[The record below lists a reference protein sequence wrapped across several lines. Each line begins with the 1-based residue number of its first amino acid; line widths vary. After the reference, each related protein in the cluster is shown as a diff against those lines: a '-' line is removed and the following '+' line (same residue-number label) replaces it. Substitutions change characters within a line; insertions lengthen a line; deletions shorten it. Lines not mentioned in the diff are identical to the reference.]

1 MSRYKNIMGK
11 AVQSAGFWGAIL
23 LMTGC
28 QSEDDLISHKD
39 QDGILFHA
47 SMEAHDGLSTRANN
61 SIYDIEPQFYGC
73 DFFVREKGFDD
84 NNIQEIRYGK
94 YIVQSGYS
102 GTLIPKAGEPS
113 LNWLSRDKDHNFSI
127 FTVPF
132 QPDFKPTEDV
142 VNKGIELVFQNTDIR
157 TDLKSSRTDPDW
169 TDNSWKNGECLEQ
182 LIGGQTDR
190 KYNFNADGMYVPV
203 TLRHLVSKIMVKQM
217 KVVDNSTGNSY
228 LELRGRITLYGLP
241 DRATYYPAELIGD
254 GEVKN
259 PYVAMPSD
267 WAYDQSKGVMYT
279 ITNNY
284 KRYDWEGTYTSS
296 ASSTTYKFRDC
307 WYICPEVD
315 LSKLSYKIELFEF
328 VDGEWIPHRTR
339 GTHGAFYGDFK
350 SIKLSRGTTGSN
362 YDDPNNTTDTK
373 YDATI
378 LHAGEYLALNMTLNE
393 KGAPVIRGEIYSWWG
408 GGDRYGSCYVE
419 QGIYSLLDMEEFNSN
434 MKNNNPDDLDE
445 YFTVAGARDTGDDPE
460 GEYPDYEK
468 IFGKEQR
475 VFEIFD
481 DLGKDDALPQSTS
494 SQNKNSYVGDITV
507 QDGYILDGKGHTL
520 NVYGTEKYTSGVGY
534 EYLPKMQIGNIRDV
548 YLHFYYR
555 TGTAPNY
562 TYQEYMIYIDKMG
575 QVYTVDV
582 ENGTYVET
590 PVEGMNVNE
599 MSKKKNPMTI
609 DLITGKLS

>member
-1 MSRYKNIMGK
+1 MSRYRNIIGNTVIT
-11 AVQSAGFWGAIL
+11 AAFLGSLGVL
-23 LMTGC
+23 TGC
-28 QSEDDLISHKD
+28 QAEDDLISGEK
-39 QDGILFHA
+39 QDVIMFHA
-47 SMEAHDGLSTRANN
+47 SMEAPESLLTRANN
-61 SIYDIEPQFYGC
+61 SIYDIEPQFYSC
-73 DFFVREKGFDD
+73 DFFVREKGLDDD
-84 NNIQEIRYGK
+84 NIQKILFGK

-132 QPDFKPTEDV
+132 QTDFKPTEAI
-142 VNKGIELVFQNTDIR
+142 VNKGIELVFHDTDIT
-157 TDLKSSRTDPDW
+157 TDLVSGSSAPSW
-169 TDNSWKNGECLEQ
+169 ASSSWKNGECLEQ

-228 LELRGRITLYGLP
+228 LGLKGKITLYGLP
-241 DRATYYPAELIGD
+241 DRATYYPAELTGD

-259 PYVAMPSD
+259 PYVIMPSN
-267 WAYDQSKGVMYT
+267 WTYDQSKGVTYT
-279 ITNNY
+279 ITNYN
-284 KRYDWEGTYTSS
+284 KRYDWEGTTSTPS
-296 ASSTTYKFRDC
+296 YYTTYDFRDC
-307 WYICPEVD
+307 WYVCPEVD
-315 LSKLSYKIELFEF
+315 LSKLSFKIELFEF
-328 VDGEWIPHRTR
+328 VNGEWIPHRTR

-350 SIKLSRGTTGSN
+350 NIKLSRSTTGSN

-378 LHAGEYLALNMTLNE
+378 LHAGEYLSLNMTLNE
-393 KGAPVIRGEIYSWWG
+393 KGAPVIRGEIYSWWSG
-408 GGDRYGSCYVE
+408 YDRYGSCYVE
-419 QGIYSLLDMEEFNSN
+419 QGIYSFTDLEEFNSN

-460 GEYPDYEK
+460 GEYPDYK
-468 IFGKEQR
+468 DIFGEEQR

-481 DLGKDDALPQSTS
+481 DLGKEDPVPQSS
-494 SQNKNSYVGDITV
+494 SQNRYYVGDITV
-507 QDGYILDGKGHTL
+507 QNGYILDGKGHTL
-520 NVYGTEKYTSGVGY
+520 NVCGTEKYSSSNGY
-534 EYLPKMQIGNIRDV
+534 EYLPKMQIGNVRDV

-562 TYQEYMIYIDKMG
+562 MYEEYMIYIDKMG

-609 DLITGKLS
+609 DLTTGKLS

>member
-1 MSRYKNIMGK
+1 MERYKTIIGK
-11 AVQSAGFWGAIL
+11 ALLSAVFCGTLGVLA
-23 LMTGC
+23 GC
-28 QSEDDLISHKD
+28 QSEDEFISGGE

-47 SMEAHDGLSTRANN
+47 SMESSESLTTRANN
-61 SIYDIEPQFYGC
+61 NIYDIEPQFYSC
-73 DFFVREKGFDD
+73 DFFVREKGSDEND
-84 NNIQEIRYGK
+84 IQKIQYGK

-102 GTLIPKAGEPS
+102 GTLIPKTGEPP

-132 QPDFKPTEDV
+132 QPNFKPEEAT
-142 VNKGIELVFQNTDIR
+142 VNNGVEILFRNTDIT
-157 TDLKSSRTDPDW
+157 TDLKSNSKTPDW
-169 TDNSWKNGECLEQ
+169 TDNSWRNGECLEQ

-203 TLRHLVSKIMVKQM
+203 RLRHLVSKIMVKQL
-217 KVVDNSTGNSY
+217 KVVDNSTGSSY

-241 DRATYYPAELIGD
+241 DRATYYPAQLTGD

-259 PYVAMPSD
+259 PYVVMPSD
-267 WAYDQSKGVMYT
+267 WTYDQSKGVTYT
-279 ITNNY
+279 ITNN
-284 KRYDWEGTYTSS
+284 KRRYDWEGT
-296 ASSTTYKFRDC
+296 ASTPSYYDTYDFRDC

-328 VDGEWIPHRTR
+328 VNGEWIPHRTR

-362 YDDPNNTTDTK
+362 YDDPNNTTSTK

-393 KGAPVIRGEIYSWWG
+393 KGAPVIRGEIYSWWN

-419 QGIYSLLDMEEFNSN
+419 QGIYSMLDFGEFNSN
-434 MKNNNPDDLDE
+434 MKNGTPDDLEE
-445 YFTVAGARDTGDDPE
+445 YFTVAGARDTSKDPE
-460 GEYPDYEK
+460 GEYPDYED

-475 VFEIFD
+475 VFEIFN
-481 DLGKDDALPQSTS
+481 DLGKEEAVTQSY
-494 SQNKNSYVGDITV
+494 SQNRYYVGDINV
-507 QDGYILDGKGHTL
+507 KDGYILDGKGHTL
-520 NVYGTEKYTSGVGY
+520 NVCGTEKYTSGIGY
-534 EYLPKMQIGNIRDV
+534 EYMPKMQIGNIRDV

-562 TYQEYMIYIDKMG
+562 MYQEYMIYIDKMG

-599 MSKKKNPMTI
+599 MSKKKNPVTI
-609 DLITGKLS
+609 DLTTGKLS